1 MEARPSRPLMGTAW
15 GASLGEGRLSHDQV
29 RMYRGTPVDDAGQV
43 AKVLE
48 VASVISLKTQM

>member
-1 MEARPSRPLMGTAW
+1 
-15 GASLGEGRLSHDQV
+15 
-29 RMYRGTPVDDAGQV
+29 MYRGTPVDDAGQV

>member
-1 MEARPSRPLMGTAW
+1 MGTAW